1 MVHLAPLP
9 PWRRRAQRIVGFL
22 LAGLGV
28 VVLVIAIIALRQP
41 NGHQAAL
48 RTSGVAESSKVSS
61 PAPSSAASTPAS
73 SASSAPASSTAPA
86 STPASSTSAATLQS
100 VPLIVL
106 NNTTKSGLAE
116 TAAGRFK
123 AGGWTVSSTG
133 NLTNTIISTAAYYD
147 PTVPNAQA
155 AATALM
161 TQFPAIKRVVARFS
175 PGLPAGPIVV
185 VLTSDYS

>member
-9 PWRRRAQRIVGFL
+9 PWRRRAQRIIGSL
-22 LAGLGV
+22 LAALGV

-48 RTSGVAESSKVSS
+48 HTSAVAQSSSI
-61 PAPSSAASTPAS
+61 APSTASAAPTSTAPAS
-73 SASSAPASSTAPA
+73 SSSAPASST
-86 STPASSTSAATLQS
+86 PASSTSSASLQS

-106 NNTTKSGLAE
+106 NSTNKTGLAD

-133 NLTNTIISTAAYYD
+133 NLVNNIISTCAYYD
-147 PTVPNAQA
+147 PNVPNAQA
-155 AATALM
+155 AATALRA
-161 TQFPAIKRVVARFS
+161 QFPAIKRVVAKFD
-175 PGLPAGPIVV
+175 GLPAGPIVV

>member
-1 MVHLAPLP
+1 MVHIAPIP
-9 PWRRRAQRIVGFL
+9 PWRRRVQRIVGGL
-22 LAGLGV
+22 LAALGV

-48 RTSGVAESSKVSS
+48 RTSGVAESS
-61 PAPSSAASTPAS
+61 ASTPATS
-73 SASSAPASSTAPA
+73 PTPTPTVSSSAPSSSSAAPTSTAPT
-86 STPASSTSAATLQS
+86 TPTTDPLKA

-106 NNTTKSGLAE
+106 NNTSKTGLAD

-133 NLTNTIISTAAYYD
+133 NLSNDILSTCAYYD
-147 PTVPNAQA
+147 PSVANAQA
-155 AATALM
+155 AATELK
-161 TQFPAIKRVVARFS
+161 TQFPAIKRVAAKFS
-175 PGLPAGPIVV
+175 GLPAGPIVV